1 MYLVLS
7 VGLVINLIESSGTA
21 PAGDISRLRG
31 GQVPHVDRQGGSD
44 YCKLLI

>member
-1 MYLVLS
+1 MYLVLG
-7 VGLVINLIESSGTA
+7 VGLVINLIESGGTA

-31 GQVPHVDRQGGSD
+31 GEIPHVQRQGGSD